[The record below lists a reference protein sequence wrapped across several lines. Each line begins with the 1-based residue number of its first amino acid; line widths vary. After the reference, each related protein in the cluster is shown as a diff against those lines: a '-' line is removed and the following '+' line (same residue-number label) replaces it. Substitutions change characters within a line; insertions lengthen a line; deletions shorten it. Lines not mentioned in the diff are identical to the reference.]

1 VADDSGSPPGG
12 AAFEDVLQELR
23 RAGVPA
29 LVVGAPGA
37 EGDAPHDPWAARGR
51 LDVLVRGA
59 THERAARRIFDAGGW
74 WTRLGALDDWGS
86 VPSVTYVWPSGP
98 VVGLHR
104 GVPARPLSPPFVRR
118 CLDVVWPP
126 AAAPGDAV
134 AVADAASACVF
145 LAVQAARPGSERA
158 ARLEAFAR
166 ALARVDRDEV
176 IALAA
181 RARVARAVDWAVRAS
196 LGSAPGRPSLPD
208 GAIARLAWALAL
220 RARAAIRSPRRRA
233 RLGADL
239 SIGLAPSRTRFAGID
254 VDGGPGVFVPRRM
267 SEALVEAAEDAMPG
281 GPGGLALDVGAGSGA
296 VALALAHRLRD
307 ASVHGVDSSQEA
319 IGWARRNASRLGL
332 RNVRFHQGSLLDPVP
347 HDLAG
352 RVHAIVSSV
361 PYVRPGRWGERDRY
375 KAIEGSGSDGLDLLR
390 TLARGALGFLAPG
403 GRLVL
408 QLGADQW
415 PTFSGELE
423 ALGYRVGVITPG
435 EVDVHAWAERPSSPS

>member
-1 VADDSGSPPGG
+1 VADDSGSPPGTATFG
-12 AAFEDVLQELR
+12 DVLEALR
-23 RAGVPA
+23 RAGVPF

-37 EGDAPHDPWAARGR
+37 EDLHDPGAARGR
-51 LDVLVRGA
+51 LDILVRGA
-59 THERAARRIFDAGGW
+59 THERDARRIFDAGGW
-74 WTRLGALDDWGS
+74 WTRLGALDDWGRI
-86 VPSVTYVWPSGP
+86 PSVTYVWPSGP

-104 GVPARPLSPPFVRR
+104 GVPARPLPPRFVRR

-126 AAAPGDAV
+126 LAAPSS
-134 AVADAASACVF
+134 AVADAAPACVF

-166 ALARVDRDEV
+166 ALASVDRDEV

-181 RARVARAVDWAVRAS
+181 RARVARAVDWAIRAS

-208 GAIARLAWALAL
+208 GATARLAWALAL
-220 RARAAIRSPRRRA
+220 RVRAAIRSPRRRA
-233 RLGADL
+233 RLSADL
-239 SIGLAPSRTRFAGID
+239 SIGLAPSRTRFASID

-267 SEALVEAAEDAMPG
+267 SEALVGAAEDAMPG
-281 GPGGLALDVGAGSGA
+281 GSGPLALDVGTGSGA
-296 VALALAHRLRD
+296 VALALAHRLPD
-307 ASVHGVDSSQEA
+307 ASVHGVDSSEEA

-332 RNVRFHQGSLLDPVP
+332 HNVRFHQGSLLDPVP
-347 HDLAG
+347 PELAG

-375 KAIEGSGSDGLDLLR
+375 GAIEGSGSDGLDLLR
-390 TLARGALGFLAPG
+390 TLARDALGFLAPG

-423 ALGYRVGVITPG
+423 GLGYRVGVITPG
-435 EVDVHAWAERPSSPS
+435 EVDVHAWAERPSSSS